1 MFVPKRII
9 PSGNIPAILENDLA
23 DSGHFSA

>member
-1 MFVPKRII
+1 MDHAMGQRF
-9 PSGNIPAILENDLA
+9 GNAPAILENDLA